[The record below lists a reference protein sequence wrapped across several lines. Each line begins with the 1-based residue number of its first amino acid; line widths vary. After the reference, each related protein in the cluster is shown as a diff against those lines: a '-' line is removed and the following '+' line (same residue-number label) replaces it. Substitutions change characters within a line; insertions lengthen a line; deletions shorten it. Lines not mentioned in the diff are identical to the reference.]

1 MPTSCT
7 FCIIFGKELLIRP
20 RIKNIRIFCHM
31 PLNVFKKYKSF
42 HLWLC
47 LDFFSLFFAFK
58 SFCSLHSRVTRGT
71 LISCWDAIDANWKF
85 ISRQQ
90 RMTLRPCATRLGSHI
105 SHSVIGCS
113 SSARSDAALRI
124 SFLILCSFR
133 RAFFLFIY
141 SSPLLFTDVDVK
153 QSYYHLTVMSC

>member
-1 MPTSCT
+1 MPTSCI

-47 LDFFSLFFAFK
+47 LDFFSFFFALK

-90 RMTLRPCATRLGSHI
+90 RMTLRPCLHDSVAT
-105 SHSVIGCS
+105 SVIQSLVAVRVHALMQLCVSHFS
-113 SSARSDAALRI
+113 SFALFDVHFSY
-124 SFLILCSFR
+124 SFIHRLCFSQMLMLNSLI
-133 RAFFLFIY
+133 II
-141 SSPLLFTDVDVK
+141 
-153 QSYYHLTVMSC
+153 